1 MEAATIVKP
10 ERLTYSVAEAAELVG
25 VSTSRMY
32 QLVKTTGFPAV
43 CIGRRVRVSKKGL
56 ERWVEEQAEKGW
68 AGCEDYV

>member
-1 MEAATIVKP
+1 MEAATIIKP
-10 ERLTYSVAEAAELVG
+10 EKLTYSVAEAAELVG

-56 ERWVEEQAEKGW
+56 ERWVEEKAMEGW